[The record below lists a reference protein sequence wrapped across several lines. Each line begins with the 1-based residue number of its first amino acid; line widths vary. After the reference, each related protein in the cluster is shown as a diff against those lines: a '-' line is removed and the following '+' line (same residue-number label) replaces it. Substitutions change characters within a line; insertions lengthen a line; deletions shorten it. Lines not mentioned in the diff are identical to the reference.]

1 MAIKFTLQGA
11 LIYATMAGYLIAIAL
26 LLMKRRK
33 AAMTAYAAGFVLA
46 SCSLILRWVHVG
58 HTPLQN
64 LFEVFLVLGALAF
77 PLSLLCRRFLRIA
90 GEGGDMMVGVVVLFP
105 AGFVFGAEPQL
116 LPPAL
121 QSPFFAPHVLAYMMA
136 YVIMT
141 KATVQAVL
149 QLTTG
154 DAPGEEGLVSRE
166 VASYNLIRMGFPL
179 LTIGLILGSC
189 WGKLAWGRYWNWDP
203 KEMWSL
209 ATWLVYVF
217 YFHFRY
223 SRRGRSL
230 AVNAAITIAGM
241 VLIVITLL
249 WVNLSRI
256 FTGLHNYAA

>member
-1 MAIKFTLQGA
+1 MAIKLTLQGA
-11 LIYATMAGYLIAIAL
+11 LIYSTMAAYLIAIAL
-26 LLMKRRK
+26 LLLKRRK
-33 AAMTAYAAGFVLA
+33 SAMTVYAAGFIIA
-46 SCSLILRWVHVG
+46 ICSLALRWAHVG
-58 HTPLQN
+58 HIPLQN
-64 LFEVFLVLGALAF
+64 LFEVFLVLGALVF
-77 PLSLLCRRFLRIA
+77 PLSLLCRRFLRIG
-90 GEGGDMMVGVVVLFP
+90 GEGGDMMIGMVILFP
-105 AGFVFGAEPQL
+105 AGLVFSAEPQR

-121 QSPFFAPHVLAYMMA
+121 QSPFFAPHVLAYMLA

-154 DAPGEEGLVSRE
+154 DMPGEEGLASRE
-166 VASYNLIRMGFPL
+166 TASYNLIRLGFPL

-189 WGKLAWGRYWNWDP
+189 WGKLAWGHYWNWDP

-209 ATWLVYVF
+209 ATWLVYIC
-217 YFHFRY
+217 YFHLRY
-223 SRRGRSL
+223 LRRGRSPGII
-230 AVNAAITIAGM
+230 AAIAIAGM